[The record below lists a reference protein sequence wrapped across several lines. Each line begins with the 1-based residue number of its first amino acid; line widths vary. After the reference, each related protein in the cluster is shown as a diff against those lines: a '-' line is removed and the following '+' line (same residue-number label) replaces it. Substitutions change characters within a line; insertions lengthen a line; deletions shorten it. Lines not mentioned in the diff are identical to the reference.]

1 MRRIAPARRTRQACC
16 RCKTSKHWVLRGVS
30 FGWGGGEQLPLD
42 LAHCLGIGLGGGAS
56 VCMHA
61 RRMKNLGAKFS
72 PNSQLMLSQ
81 LRTAA
86 GELAVRLSRTGTA
99 TGAAEK
105 AGHFMARLGIL
116 GRSGLRPVRL
126 AGLRVPIRRGRRVKG
141 AARRVGK
148 RSLLACEP
156 QTRFVAVCYGGSL
169 RCGVALRWRGP
180 GGGAC
185 GRGCGWVAFRQ
196 HG

>member
-1 MRRIAPARRTRQACC
+1 
-16 RCKTSKHWVLRGVS
+16 V
-30 FGWGGGEQLPLD
+30 
-42 LAHCLGIGLGGGAS
+42 
-56 VCMHA
+56 
-61 RRMKNLGAKFS
+61 
-72 PNSQLMLSQ
+72 
-81 LRTAA
+81 
-86 GELAVRLSRTGTA
+86 
-99 TGAAEK
+99 
-105 AGHFMARLGIL
+105 ARLGIL

-126 AGLRVPIRRGRRVKG
+126 AGLRVPIRGGRRVKG